1 MEMDVDYIYQD
12 DRLKTI
18 KEHNKLLLMALSCVG
33 HQKTKIAQDY
43 LDEASFCGLKA
54 VKDNNQ
60 FYTKEIYSTY
70 HKYYSAFKKIKY
82 LDGAK
87 WCLLQAAVHLKTLKL
102 PKDKKIKVLASILNK
117 YEDLKGDVN
126 EVKAKWQNPVE

>member
-1 MEMDVDYIYQD
+1 MEMSVDHIYQD

-18 KEHNKLLLMALSCVG
+18 KEHNKLLLKALACVG
-33 HQKTKIAQDY
+33 HQKNEIAQDC
-43 LDEASFCGLKA
+43 LDEASFRGLEA

-70 HKYYSAFKKIKY
+70 NKYYAAFKKIKY

-102 PKDKKIKVLASILNK
+102 PKDQKIKILANILKK
-117 YEDLKGDVN
+117 YEGLNGDAA
-126 EVKAKWQNPVE
+126 EVKAKWQNP